1 MIDNNVLSA
10 LYDLTNQNGTPSE
23 ILKAMVAG
31 DQTGRD
37 LNNQLTGSQA
47 LKPESLDSVLKALE
61 YSMKQIVL
69 LNKIP
74 KRSVF
79 NTVHE
84 YLQLVKYGQNIG
96 IFMAEGER
104 PENTDSQYRR
114 KSVLTKYM
122 GVGGKLTHQAMLVKN
137 ADGKDP
143 YTREVENKL
152 LLLAKLMD
160 MKLWEGNS
168 NTNSTDFDGI
178 LQQHILGINEIT
190 GPTAGKTSEQLLDGY
205 FADPAVINANG
216 KALTETH
223 AQDASHTIVNDRFGE
238 ATVLIT
244 NPVVLKDFTARFY
257 EKQRILLGT
266 GAPFGMA
273 AGQTVN
279 QIKTQFGDVPMLS
292 DVFFDRR
299 EAIAYNRAS
308 TSQKAPAVPV
318 IGSPAIAVNS
328 ADTKTKFGSAHAG
341 GYFYVVTAKNQYG
354 ESAPLVMNS
363 TIQAVAATESLK
375 LKFTDGG
382 GNYPATSYV
391 VYRTTKNTADYTTAK
406 FYPIFEVSVA
416 ELAVGYDGAAAAN
429 LVNDRNRQ
437 IAGTHSAI
445 IMDPTDQMWE
455 YIQLMPT
462 SKIEF
467 ALTTLAKEF
476 AVVNYGSPVLYMP
489 GKIARI
495 VNIGA
500 DITA

>member
-1 MIDNNVLSA
+1 MNDNLLSA
-10 LYDLTNQNGTPSE
+10 LYDMNNENGTPSE
-23 ILKAMVAG
+23 ILKAMIAG

-37 LNNQLTGSQA
+37 LNNQLTGAQA
-47 LKPESLDSVLKALE
+47 LKPESLDSVLKQLE
-61 YSMKQIVL
+61 YTMKQIVL
-69 LNKIP
+69 MGKVP
-74 KRSVF
+74 KRSVY

-96 IFMAEGER
+96 IFMAEGDR

-152 LLLAKLMD
+152 MLLAKLMD
-160 MKLWEGNS
+160 MKMWEANS
-168 NTNSTDFDGI
+168 SVNGTDFDGFAR
-178 LQQHILGINEIT
+178 QHMMGINEIN
-190 GPTAGKTSEQLLDGY
+190 GPTDGLTSEALLDGY
-205 FADPAVINANG
+205 FADAAIVNAGG
-216 KALTETH
+216 KALTETM
-223 AQDASHTIVNDRFGE
+223 AQEVAHTIVNDRFGE
-238 ATVLIT
+238 ATTLIT
-244 NPVVLKDFTARFY
+244 NPSVLKDFNARFY

-266 GAPFGMA
+266 AAIDGMT
-273 AGQTVN
+273 AGQ
-279 QIKTQFGDVPMLS
+279 KTNALKLQFGDVPMES

-299 EAIAYNRAS
+299 EAIAYNRAA
-308 TSQKAPAVPV
+308 TSAKAPAVPTT
-318 IGSPAIAVNS
+318 PAIAVAA
-328 ADTKTKFGSAHAG
+328 ADTKNQFGTYSAG

-354 ESAPLVMNS
+354 ESAPLVINS
-363 TIQAVAATESLK
+363 SIQAVAATESLD
-375 LKFTDGG
+375 LGFVAGA
-382 GNYPATSYV
+382 GNYAATGYV
-391 VYRTTKNTADYTTAK
+391 VYRTTKTPADRTTAK
-406 FYPIFEVSVA
+406 YYPIFEVSVA
-416 ELAVGYDGAAAAN
+416 DLAAGFDGAA
-429 LVNDRNRQ
+429 VTEVRDRNRF

-445 IMDPTDQMWE
+445 ILDPTDQMWE

-489 GKIARI
+489 GKIGRI
-495 VNIGA
+495 LNIGS

>member
-1 MIDNNVLSA
+1 MNDNLLLSA
-10 LYDLTNQNGTPSE
+10 LYDMNNSNGTPSE

-37 LNNQLTGSQA
+37 LNNTLTGSQA
-47 LKPESLDSVLKALE
+47 LKPESLDAVLKTLE

-69 LNKIP
+69 MKMIP
-74 KRSVF
+74 KRSVY

-160 MKLWEGNS
+160 LQLSEGDS
-168 NTNSTDFDGI
+168 SKVGTSFDGI
-178 LQQHILGINEIT
+178 FRMHMLGIGEIYGST
-190 GPTAGKTSEQLLDGY
+190 DGLTSEQLLDRY
-205 FADPAVINANG
+205 FNDPAIVNANG

-223 AQDASHTIVNDRFGE
+223 AQEVAHTIVNDRFGE
-238 ATVLIT
+238 ATQLIT
-244 NPVVLKDFTARFY
+244 NPTVLKDFNARFY

-266 GAPFGMA
+266 SAIDSMT
-273 AGQTVN
+273 AGQRTN
-279 QIKTQFGDVPMLS
+279 SLKLQFGDVPMES

-308 TSQKAPAVPV
+308 TNAKAPAAPTTP
-318 IGSPAIAVNS
+318 SIAAVS
-328 ADTKTKFGSAHAG
+328 ADTKNKFGSAHAG
-341 GYFYVVTAKNQYG
+341 GYFYVVTGKNQYG
-354 ESAPLVMNS
+354 ESAPLAINTSV
-363 TIQAVAATESLK
+363 QAVAATESLD
-375 LKFTDGG
+375 LTFVSGG
-382 GNYPATSYV
+382 GSYPATSYV
-391 VYRTTKNTADYTTAK
+391 VYRTTKSPADRLTAK
-406 FYPIFEVSVA
+406 YFPIFEVSTA
-416 ELAVGYDGAAAAN
+416 DLAAGFDAASAAS
-429 LVNDRNRQ
+429 VRDRNRF
-437 IAGTHSAI
+437 IAGCHAA
-445 IMDPTDQMWE
+445 MVGDFNDQMWE
-455 YIQLMPT
+455 LIQLMPT

-476 AVVNYGSPVLYMP
+476 AVVNYSSPVLYQP
-489 GKIARI
+489 GKIGMI
-495 VNIGA
+495 LNLGS

>member
-1 MIDNNVLSA
+1 MNDNMLLSA
-10 LYDLTNQNGTPSE
+10 LYDMNNQNGTPSE
-23 ILKAMVAG
+23 ILKAMIAG

-47 LKPESLDSVLKALE
+47 LKPESLDSVLKQLE
-61 YSMKQIVL
+61 YTMKQIVV
-69 LNKIP
+69 LNKLP
-74 KRSVF
+74 KRSVY

-96 IFMAEGER
+96 IFMAEGDR

-152 LLLAKLMD
+152 MLLAKLMD

-168 NTNSTDFDGI
+168 SVNSTDFDGFAR
-178 LQQHILGINEIT
+178 QHLLGINEIN
-190 GPTAGKTSEQLLDGY
+190 GPTDGMTSEQLLDGY
-205 FADPAVINANG
+205 FNDPAIVNANG
-216 KALTETH
+216 KALTETM
-223 AQDASHTIVNDRFGE
+223 AQEVAHTIVNDRFGE
-238 ATVLIT
+238 VTSLIT
-244 NPVVLKDFTARFY
+244 NPTVLKDFNARFY

-266 GAPFGMA
+266 SAINGMT
-273 AGQTVN
+273 AGQSVN
-279 QIKTQFGDVPMLS
+279 SLKLQFGDVPMES

-299 EAIAYNRAS
+299 ESIAYNRAA
-308 TSQKAPAVPV
+308 TSSKAPAVPV
-318 IGSPAIAVNS
+318 SGSIEVVS
-328 ADTKTKFGSAHAG
+328 ADTKTKFGTAFAG
-341 GYFYVVTAKNQYG
+341 GYYYVVTAKNQYG
-354 ESAPLVMNS
+354 ESAPLALNTS
-363 TIQAVAATESLK
+363 IQAVAATESLD
-375 LKFTDGG
+375 LVFSAGA
-382 GNYPATSYV
+382 GNYAATGYV
-391 VYRTTKNTADYTTAK
+391 IYRTTKSPADRTTAK
-406 FYPIFEVSVA
+406 YYPIFEIGA
-416 ELAVGYDGAAAAN
+416 ADLTAGWDGAAAGK
-429 LVNDRNRQ
+429 VRDRNRFV
-437 IAGTHSAI
+437 AGTHSAI
-445 IMDPTDQMWE
+445 MLDPTDQMWE

-489 GKIARI
+489 GKIGRI
-495 VNIGA
+495 VNIGS

>member
-1 MIDNNVLSA
+1 MNDNMLLSA
-10 LYDLTNQNGTPSE
+10 LYDMNNANGTPSE
-23 ILKAMVAG
+23 ILKAMIAG

-37 LNNQLTGSQA
+37 LNNTLTGSQA
-47 LKPESLDSVLKALE
+47 LKPESLDPVLKSLE
-61 YSMKQIVL
+61 YQMKQIVL
-69 LNKIP
+69 MRLMP
-74 KRSVF
+74 KKTVF

-84 YLQLVKYGQNIG
+84 YNQLVKYGENIG

-122 GVGGKLTHQAMLVKN
+122 GIGGKLTHQAMLVKN

-160 MKLWEGNS
+160 LKMCDGDSSKNS
-168 NTNSTDFDGI
+168 LDFDGI
-178 LQQHILGINEIT
+178 FRMHMLGINEIY
-190 GPTAGKTSEQLLDGY
+190 GETSALTPEQLLDGY
-205 FADPAVINANG
+205 FGDPAVINANG
-216 KALTETH
+216 KALTETF
-223 AQDASHTIVNDRFGE
+223 AQEAAHTIVNDRYGE
-238 ATVLIT
+238 ATMLIT
-244 NPVVLKDFTARFY
+244 NPSVLKDFNARFY

-266 GAPFGMA
+266 AAPFGMT
-273 AGQTVN
+273 AGQSVN
-279 QIKTQFGDVPMLS
+279 AIKVQFGDVPMQS

-299 EAIAYNRAS
+299 EAIAYNRAA
-308 TSQKAPAVPV
+308 TSSKAPNAPTTP
-318 IGSPAIAVNS
+318 SIALANV
-328 ADTKTKFGSAHAG
+328 DTKTAFGTVHAG
-341 GYFYVVTAKNQYG
+341 GYYYVVTAKNQFG
-354 ESAPLVMNS
+354 ESAPLAINTSV
-363 TIQAVAATESLK
+363 QAVAS
-375 LKFTDGG
+375 TDSVDLTFVSGG
-382 GNYPATSYV
+382 GSYPATSYTI
-391 VYRTTKNTADYTTAK
+391 YRTTKSPSGRTNAK
-406 FYPIFEVSVA
+406 YYPIFEVSIA
-416 ELAVGYDGAAAAN
+416 DLAAGFDGAAQ
-429 LVNDRNRQ
+429 LSVRDRNRF

-445 IMDPTDQMWE
+445 IGDFSDQMWE

-495 VNIGA
+495 VNIGT